1 MIIGTFTRLAFT
13 VMVSYVGAYSDKVG
27 IFTMYNL
34 TYSKAYST
42 FGTQAHTIATC
53 QVLLYSATHMY
64 LSRILLVD

>member
-42 FGTQAHTIATC
+42 FWDTGTHNC
-53 QVLLYSATHMY
+53 Y
-64 LSRILLVD
+64 LSSVVV

>member
-1 MIIGTFTRLAFT
+1 MIIGTSTRLAFT

-42 FGTQAHTIATC
+42 FWDT
-53 QVLLYSATHMY
+53 STHNCY
-64 LSRILLVD
+64 LSSVVV